1 MIFSVIKE
9 CAAAGVG
16 FRQWPA
22 NTVHNQP
29 FLMLIRVNF
38 PDFLNA
44 DAIVLRI
51 FAFIEVEMRDQLLAE
66 VPTAAFGKHRI
77 ARV

>member
-1 MIFSVIKE
+1 MIFSVVQE

-38 PDFLNA
+38 PDFFNA

-51 FAFIEVEMRDQLLAE
+51 FAFIEVKVRDQLLAK
-66 VPTAAFGKHRI
+66 VPTAALGKHRI